1 MLKGMSNSRQL
12 AMLVPNGRG
21 GEKSVVDFQFTF
33 RSEGKQILLPSRA
46 PALRSKLCPTCRF
59 IVWLSGCQGDLIS
72 CRSLAIA
79 FSLLHC
85 VVAQDS

>member
-1 MLKGMSNSRQL
+1 MLKGMSNPRQL

-46 PALRSKLCPTCRF
+46 PALRSKLCPPVALLF
-59 IVWLSGCQGDLIS
+59 GCP
-72 CRSLAIA
+72 
-79 FSLLHC
+79 
-85 VVAQDS
+85 VVRVI